1 MKFHQFY
8 FELFHQFYF
17 TLSNI
22 LYISLKSL
30 LDISKNIKILRC
42 KNCNKYFIPD
52 TNHNTKYCDFLFDG
66 KRTCKSIGSQKTHK
80 ENLEE
85 DDLLK
90 LYRKRYK
97 DLASQASHT
106 RSTSKSNKMF
116 EYYKKE
122 GPIMRDKYKNGLI
135 SKEEFKAWIDSTM
148 IRKSH

>member
-1 MKFHQFY
+1 M
-8 FELFHQFYF
+8 
-17 TLSNI
+17 
-22 LYISLKSL
+22 
-30 LDISKNIKILRC
+30 DISKNIKILRC
-42 KNCNKYFIPD
+42 KNCNRYFIPD

-66 KRTCKSIGSQKTHK
+66 KRNCKSIGSQKTHK

-106 RSTSKSNKMF
+106 RPTSKSNQIY

-122 GPIMRDKYKNGLI
+122 GPIMRDKYINGLI